1 MVTLDGSASLAADHA
16 ICVEGVSFQAD
27 GESLVADGMVVHFLS
42 DCRDA
47 LRQGDVRHGVA
58 EPRATRCSWLASDCG
73 CLAANDWPPRGRV
86 SI

>member
-1 MVTLDGSASLAADHA
+1 MRRLVQALVPAPTLGVGMVTLDGSASLAADHA

-58 EPRATRCSWLASDCG
+58 EPRATRC
-73 CLAANDWPPRGRV
+73 
-86 SI
+86 